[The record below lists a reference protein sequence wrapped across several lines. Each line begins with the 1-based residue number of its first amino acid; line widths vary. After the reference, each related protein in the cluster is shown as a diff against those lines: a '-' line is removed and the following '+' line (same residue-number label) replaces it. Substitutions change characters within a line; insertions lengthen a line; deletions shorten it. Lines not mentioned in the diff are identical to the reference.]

1 MKIAKFLIFA
11 LLPSCVCIATQPE
24 TSGIPAS
31 INHIET
37 HRAGDQILRV
47 IKHNMELNPVLE
59 LELFDTP
66 DMKIADYKK
75 LENVIWNGK
84 TIVFKNSDAIYID
97 SISMEQNQ
105 LSVAFDYFPPKG
117 DESHFICKLQIKP
130 SSISTP
136 VCN

>member
-1 MKIAKFLIFA
+1 MKIAKFLIFS
-11 LLPSCVCIATQPE
+11 LLPSCVCIETQPE

-84 TIVFKNSDAIYID
+84 TIVFKDADAIYVD
-97 SISMEQNQ
+97 SINLIKNK
-105 LSVAFDYFPPKG
+105 LSLDFDYFPPQG
-117 DESHFICKLQIKP
+117 EERHFTCEVQINAVDITDPECK
-130 SSISTP
+130 
-136 VCN
+136 